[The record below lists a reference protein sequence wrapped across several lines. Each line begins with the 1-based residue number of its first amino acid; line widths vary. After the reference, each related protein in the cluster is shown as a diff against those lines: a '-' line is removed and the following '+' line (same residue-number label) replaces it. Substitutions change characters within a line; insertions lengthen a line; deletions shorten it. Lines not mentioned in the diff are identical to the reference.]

1 MPNQLQT
8 REYWRTAEREQV
20 EQYATG
26 RHTSDTFV
34 VGLARAEL
42 ARRDQEWSEEQEAD
56 RRAWEAE
63 REQSRRQFETEL
75 AEKQL
80 RAAADVAKATK
91 QAMIAAFAAAFGA
104 IVQAAMAVAIYLR

>member
-8 REYWRTAEREQV
+8 REYWRTADREPV
-20 EQYATG
+20 EQYAIG

-56 RRAWEAE
+56 RCAWEAE

-75 AEKQL
+75 ADKQL
-80 RAAADVAKATK
+80 RAAMAKATK
-91 QAMIAAFAAAFGA
+91 QSMIAAFASSLGA
-104 IVQAAMAVAIYLR
+104 IVQTVMAVAIYFR